1 MTWLFF
7 WLADEP
13 VDLTPRI
20 AAEFAYQI
28 QQQSEPPLVPVEGKP
43 DPNCPECRGTGK
55 IKTGDGISWTRCD
68 CTLRTSQT
76 DAPGRQVQGGSH
88 VTQTRSH

>member
-7 WLADEP
+7 WLVDEAPDMTNP
-13 VDLTPRI
+13 V
-20 AAEFAYQI
+20 AVEFAYQLLHKN
-28 QQQSEPPLVPVEGKP
+28 EDPVVPVDKDP

-68 CTLRTSQT
+68 CTLRTSQSN
-76 DAPGRQVQGGSH
+76 APVKLVPVESPD
-88 VTQTRSH
+88 TQRR